1 MTLMMS
7 QDNGLVETPSSR
19 IEGQDPGQQNAC
31 RPPLM
36 CSCHLYRTNL
46 RADAS
51 LLLGDSRVYLM
62 EEPPSSLFAHH
73 LLLPL

>member
-1 MTLMMS
+1 MTLKMS
-7 QDNGLVETPSSR
+7 QDNGLVETPNSK

-36 CSCHLYRTNL
+36 CSCHLNHTNL

-51 LLLGDSRVYLM
+51 LLLGGSSVYSM
-62 EEPPSSLFAHH
+62 EEPPLSLFAHH
-73 LLLPL
+73 L